1 MESRK
6 IIIKSSEFNGVKT
19 IMSSATT
26 LAELKTDLDNAGIS
40 YSGMQ
45 FLEGISN
52 TELKN
57 DNSVLPHDVP
67 YKGRV
72 TNDLVFWLTKSEKN
86 IASGLDVLSRQEC
99 YAYLKEHN
107 LGEAVKEEF
116 GKNYT
121 QVDNL
126 NLNAFIN
133 KHKNGSSKEEEPKK
147 EEPKKPVKETKAK
160 KANVNNSVVIDKF
173 KEFIEYLE
181 DEIFDVDDLDDD
193 DDYFNMKNE
202 ILNLLG
208 AFDGVEKVESPYSN
222 DEIEDMFKDMM

>member
-40 YSGMQ
+40 YRGMQ

-86 IASGLDVLSRQEC
+86 IASGLYVLSRQEC

-116 GKNYT
+116 GRNYT

-133 KHKNGSSKEEEPKK
+133 KHKNGSSKKEEPKK

-160 KANVNNSVVIDKF
+160 KANVNN
-173 KEFIEYLE
+173 LTG
-181 DEIFDVDDLDDD
+181 
-193 DDYFNMKNE
+193 
-202 ILNLLG
+202 LG
-208 AFDGVEKVESPYSN
+208 KLSLSLQGLAQKVL
-222 DEIEDMFKDMM
+222 

>member
-1 MESRK
+1 MEPRK
-6 IIIKSSEFNGVKT
+6 IIIKSSEFNGIKVV
-19 IMSSATT
+19 MSGATT
-26 LAELKTDLDNAGIS
+26 LGELKQDLDRAGIS
-40 YSGMQ
+40 YRDMQ

-57 DNSVLPHDVP
+57 DASVLPHDVP

-72 TNDLVFWLTKSEKN
+72 TNELVFWLTKSQKK
-86 IASGLDVLSRQEC
+86 IASGAMSRQEC

-133 KHKNGSSKEEEPKK
+133 RHKNGSSKEEEPKK
-147 EEPKKPVKETKAK
+147 AEPKKPAKESKAK
-160 KANVNNSVVIDKF
+160 ANTDNSIIADKF
-173 KEFIEYLE
+173 KEFVEYIE
-181 DEIFDVDDLDDD
+181 DSCFDTDDLEDD
-193 DDYFNMKNE
+193 DDYFDMKKE
-202 ILNLLG
+202 LFTLLG
-208 AFDGVEKVESPYSN
+208 GESEVEEEEVPYSS
-222 DEIEDMFKDMM
+222 DEIEDMFKNMK